1 MNTLKLY
8 LRSMKMLVRCQ
19 TEYPLSFLLNTL
31 SQLIM
36 LGGEMLAVVLLFDR
50 FPSLGQWTGEN
61 VLFFFGLISTS
72 FYLVEFF
79 CRGITNFSPLV
90 RSGALDHML
99 LRPRGVMT
107 QVCCAAMDPRR
118 IGALAVGAAAL
129 AAGAW
134 GSGVVWT
141 VGKGVLL
148 LESIACGSALVAGLF
163 LIEAVCCLYAVRSPE
178 AVNVLTYGGR
188 SACQYPIDIYPR
200 PLRVLF
206 VCVAPFALT
215 THAPAAYIL
224 EKPLLGLPGWAAYV
238 VPLAGAAFLTLMYFV
253 FRRALKDYRSTGS

>member
-129 AAGAW
+129 AAGAR

-141 VGKGVLL
+141 VGKGVVL
-148 LESIACGSALVAGLF
+148 LESIACGSALVEAGCDAAERE
-163 LIEAVCCLYAVRSPE
+163 IAGRMPGLYLTDRFSPG
-178 AVNVLTYGGR
+178 YG
-188 SACQYPIDIYPR
+188 DM
-200 PLRVLF
+200 
-206 VCVAPFALT
+206 
-215 THAPAAYIL
+215 
-224 EKPLLGLPGWAAYV
+224 
-238 VPLAGAAFLTLMYFV
+238 PLAQMREICEVLGAQRAIGLTVSAGGVMIPRKSVTAILGISDV
-253 FRRALKDYRSTGS
+253 PVARRPAGCEGCAARETCALRRR